1 MIYASSTSVQDAG
14 TANQF
19 ASPSQIANTVAP
31 QDTFVFAPH
40 FGHINIANFSPA
52 TDTIQFSK
60 SVFANMDA
68 LIAAAHDDGSGNAVL
83 ADAAHDTI
91 TIQHITT
98 AQLLSHQSDF
108 HFI

>member
-1 MIYASSTSVQDAG
+1 
-14 TANQF
+14 
-19 ASPSQIANTVAP
+19 
-31 QDTFVFAPH
+31 
-40 FGHINIANFSPA
+40 
-52 TDTIQFSK
+52 
-60 SVFANMDA
+60 MDA

-108 HFI
+108 HFF